1 MRRYSAPMKAPPSL
15 VAAMS
20 LGLTACAPAAPE
32 HGPDGKGGTGSPM
45 NGSGSGGQGGW
56 TTTPQFGG
64 TAGTLGGAAG
74 SDSLG
79 GVGGTAGG
87 GIQGGSGGTADTG
100 SGQGNA
106 GGGATGPGCPQGAF
120 LCDGFESQTVGE
132 APAGTWTTEVRNAGQ
147 LKVEDSRFFSGKKS
161 IHVTG
166 QLRDDK
172 ANITAPLAI
181 GAKSFFVRFMMYTAS
196 YPASS
201 GVHTR
206 LVRMGLNE
214 GTGAGDPESSFS
226 LATYNGTS
234 VEKVNAIL
242 LRNTATK
249 LNDPALKNHWICWE
263 FAVDMSGGPK
273 KVEPQIW
280 LDGRQLALAPA
291 GSASHGQTTPDW
303 NPIPIEVFYM
313 GLDGFQSDPVPA
325 DFWIDDLVVHSQRI
339 GCPAGATP

>member
-1 MRRYSAPMKAPPSL
+1 MS
-15 VAAMS
+15 VA
-20 LGLTACAPAAPE
+20 LTACAPATSD
-32 HGPDGKGGTGSPM
+32 HGPDGKGSPVSGST
-45 NGSGSGGQGGW
+45 SGGQGGW
-56 TTTPQFGG
+56 TTTPQSGG
-64 TAGTLGGAAG
+64 AAGTLGGAAG
-74 SDSLG
+74 SDGFG
-79 GVGGTAGG
+79 GAGGTAGG
-87 GIQGGSGGTADTG
+87 GVQGGSGGTPDAGTG
-100 SGQGNA
+100 QGNAGQGNVGHGNA
-106 GGGATGPGCPQGAF
+106 GGGATGLGCPQGAF

-132 APAGTWTTEVRNAGQ
+132 PAGGTWTTEVRNAGQ

-166 QLRDDK
+166 QLRNDK

-249 LNDPALKNHWICWE
+249 LNDPALKNRWICWE

-273 KVEPQIW
+273 NVEPKIW
-280 LDGRQLALAPA
+280 LDGRLLALAPA

-303 NPIPIEVFYM
+303 NPIAIEVFYM
-313 GLDGFQSDPVPA
+313 GLDGFQPDAVPA
-325 DFWIDDLVVHSQRI
+325 DFWIDDLIVHSQRI
-339 GCPAGATP
+339 GCPADVKP